1 MESWWKA
8 TSVPQHHVVSAGMRS
23 HGVPDVLVN
32 VCPVI
37 QSLHCPTL
45 QQVLVPVTLLPQ
57 HSGQNVLWTG
67 WDFHAHLPQPQ
78 GETIMHLEETAHVFG
93 PCLEEPAGIQPLL
106 EIFQCPNK

>member
-67 WDFHAHLPQPQ
+67 WNFHAHLPQPQ

-106 EIFQCPNK
+106 ESFQ